1 MAIKVSLP
9 PDGSPYHLF
18 SISY

>member
-1 MAIKVSLP
+1 MAIKTSLP